1 MIRKS
6 LSLIAGFPLLLLIL
20 ISGCEKE
27 YSYEGGNAVVII
39 DTVSVSD
46 PGTGNGAWICP
57 ACIGQDTAIESRWS
71 FHNDSILVCGIIDTA
86 IVNSE
91 RTAFTF
97 FGPSSCSID
106 TGIIISVL
114 LDTELNKDLY
124 NITSP
129 KGVFYYYDN
138 IGRTDIY
145 ISRHE
150 SPFTVTIESYI
161 HQTRTATG
169 SFSGPVFRPDGTS
182 SYINSGKFK
191 VKLF

>member
-6 LSLIAGFPLLLLIL
+6 LYLIVGFPLLLLIL

-27 YSYEGGNAVVII
+27 YSYEGGDVVIII
-39 DTVSVSD
+39 DTV
-46 PGTGNGAWICP
+46 PIPIPGNGAWICP

-71 FHNDSILVCGIIDTA
+71 FHNDSILICGIIDTA
-86 IVNSE
+86 IVNPE

-106 TGIIISVL
+106 TGMVISVF
-114 LDTELNKDLY
+114 LDIELNKDQY
-124 NITSP
+124 NLTSEY
-129 KGVFYYYDN
+129 GAFFYYDN
-138 IGRTDIY
+138 VGQTDIY
-145 ISRHE
+145 ISHRD
-150 SPFTVTIESYI
+150 SPFIVTIESYI

-169 SFSGPVFRPDGTS
+169 SFKGPVYRTDGAG
-182 SYINSGKFK
+182 SYISSGKFK